1 MTEPGANATGGT
13 FATRLSRLFSSVK
26 RDDGTSYG
34 KPEVAEFIG
43 VSRGYL
49 YDLLKGKN
57 EPSHSVVVKLAE
69 FFGVELEYFADTERG
84 RDLNQ
89 QYDLLAKLGEQNAR
103 HIAARAS
110 QLSPEQL
117 RSVMEFI
124 DFQAG
129 RSSKDHPS
137 E

>member
-1 MTEPGANATGGT
+1 MTEPGANAAGDT
-13 FATRLSRLFSSVK
+13 FATKLNRLFSSVK
-26 RDDGTSYG
+26 REDGTSYG

-89 QYDLLAKLGEQNAR
+89 QHDLLAKLGEQNVR
-103 HIAARAS
+103 QIATRAS
-110 QLSPEQL
+110 QLSTDQL
-117 RSVMEFI
+117 RSVMDFI

-129 RSSKDHPS
+129 RPGEDHSS